1 VRVCAHFNKWSFCT
15 TPDLYLAASER
26 GERIMRSTEPES
38 RAELEGGFSDP
49 LNVDILGADL
59 PFEPSHD
66 VFG

>member
-1 VRVCAHFNKWSFCT
+1 
-15 TPDLYLAASER
+15 
-26 GERIMRSTEPES
+26 MRSTEPES

-49 LNVDILGADL
+49 LNADILGADL